1 MTDYQK
7 FLITLLFVD
16 VAALG
21 LLVRYLYKKVKAL
34 EGDAG
39 RLYKHN
45 EELKKRLENV
55 ESVLQIVQ
63 ENKP

>member
-16 VAALG
+16 FLALVFF
-21 LLVRYLYKKVKAL
+21 VRHLYKKVKAL

-39 RLYKHN
+39 RLYKHS